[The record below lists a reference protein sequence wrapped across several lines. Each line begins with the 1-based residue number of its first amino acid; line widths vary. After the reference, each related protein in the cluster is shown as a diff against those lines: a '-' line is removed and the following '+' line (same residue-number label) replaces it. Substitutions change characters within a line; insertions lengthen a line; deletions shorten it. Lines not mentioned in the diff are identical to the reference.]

1 MIIRLLSFYLW
12 CMGKNESI
20 LLHLCLPLLHLHLK
34 VLFNKSVN
42 IIRSSDLDI
51 LKGYNPKIRTWMIFF
66 FSSHTTNSRILAY
79 HWILVHIINISTLK
93 EQIASYSEGIFAAES
108 KDCATGQENHLW
120 VNLKSRPKSERMLG
134 QRSHPQSNMEQSQL
148 HKMLSLEVS
157 PSPNWILVS

>member
-1 MIIRLLSFYLW
+1 MNQFYFTFVSLYYTSTLKCYLISLSTLYDPQIWTFW
-12 CMGKNESI
+12 KATT
-20 LLHLCLPLLHLHLK
+20 LK
-34 VLFNKSVN
+34 SELEWF
-42 IIRSSDLDI
+42 
-51 LKGYNPKIRTWMIFF
+51 FF

-120 VNLKSRPKSERMLG
+120 VNLKSRSKSERMLG

-157 PSPNWILVS
+157 PSPNWILIS